1 METIRQLKSLGMLL
15 CMMTFF
21 VPQLKAQEVDEL
33 QAYLDRLAA
42 EQSQTVDGRRA
53 SVDVPVGL
61 PEVNLANFPS
71 YLSRTKTLEVKSSVK
86 FINGTISASSAFT
99 DGACLLKVMN
109 GATVVLDATA
119 AVDASAAYNGNC
131 FAAVGIYGGSTF
143 YECGDITAP
152 DKGSDIA
159 VYLDSSEDTFVYIS
173 GTLTGKISNPNN
185 GTIIGIDVHTY
196 TYDELKAKLDE
207 AKVKLDELYETT
219 SSLSTKFNKV
229 RDRLSPK
236 DLSQIAAKFAVID
249 TRIQE
254 LKKEYEALLAEL
266 DNTSTSAYPNLNT
279 KIDSFVSKVNEEY
292 AINSVD
298 IVLLEE
304 DIKSKLAADIQ
315 QKLTTLSD
323 DLVAKHKEA
332 QMLSDWCRDLQVQV
346 GDYYF
351 QRKSDTSFNGYLS
364 KLYNDV
370 LSTVKWYDEIIYSY
384 YNPLI
389 QNHSIS
395 SIEDAVYFYDQIDK
409 MNSMKEENDKD
420 LAAEEA
426 QKPVL
431 QELFDALDVNF
442 PKEDAAYEIRPTG
455 LASAIQMGYKSNRG
469 FVLTSAGLMFFE
481 QVQGATF
488 RLKDANDNYIV
499 ATNGSETLK
508 TGTMEEA
515 TIWTGRSLNNGSYTF
530 EAATSPSWLAYSGTQ
545 VNTVVRTNTAS
556 HAWTIEESE
565 LDELQAF
572 LNLLAE
578 EDGAGSESGLTEDDE
593 LVINPPSFICYGCHS
608 GVPFVFPRTI
618 YKIRV
623 TGGEFVVPNPSDGKR
638 PADFHPIYIPS
649 GSRIIFDDITFND
662 LVGGDHVI
670 YVDGILEITIN
681 TKLNLE
687 NWEKF
692 IHVGPTGRVI
702 WHYDGDAN
710 PRIDNEG
717 TLDMP
722 EGRMGHLEN
731 TGTVNQTGGTIIK
744 VVNRYIYYFTNGIIN
759 DLHNYGEYY
768 HRGGTALTAY
778 NYAGGK
784 YTMTGGYVR
793 NTIVNSTQTI
803 FINYGTFDFTG
814 GIIGGYGSRLIYH
827 GEGGYMRIDGGTFD
841 FSGIKDYFIEAHE
854 TFCIRGD
861 YDYGSPLPILLKP
874 SVTIRILYR
883 WIYKFSIEFIGG
895 HPTPRYPLFHGEDF
909 TLTED
914 YYDYIDWLLPNHR
927 WRWYLNVTD
936 NTIEPRDEEVYDEDD
951 LQAYLDWLAKYQ
963 SSEAASTE
971 SNPQVLDL
979 GGRIIYITQPV
990 YLPVGSHVYIK
1001 QGSFVPSG
1009 TWTYDYMF
1017 QTPME
1022 CTMRLEDVTI
1032 DLSSSVHYIVS
1043 GKPVTRYIFD
1053 ITGNV
1058 YFLTGCHIKGYLDTS
1073 VNATDSYIPGA
1084 AFRIDPK
1091 AKVHI
1096 DGGLFDDVVFITN
1109 SVINIYVGSRL
1120 TGYIYIYVPSALR
1133 KAGYSFMTAYN
1144 SYRFVGTD
1152 VDYIK
1157 LLNIGEWEAEIGTD
1171 DNICLKEPE
1180 ATAISN
1186 INANHD
1192 NVDVYTV
1199 NGTLVRKDIPL
1210 SLLGALLQK
1219 GVYIVNGKKIV
1230 IK

>member
-1 METIRQLKSLGMLL
+1 MKQMKWFVMLVSML
-15 CMMTFF
+15 TLS
-21 VPQLKAQEVDEL
+21 VSQLKAQETDEL
-33 QAYLDRLAA
+33 QAYLDKLAT
-42 EQSQTVDGRRA
+42 EQSAPNMSGTNRRA
-53 SVDVPVGL
+53 GSTEIPVGL
-61 PEVNLANFPS
+61 AEVDLSKFPS
-71 YLSRTKTLEVKSSVK
+71 YLDRTKILEVKSSVK
-86 FINGTISASSAFT
+86 FINGTISATSSFT
-99 DGACLLKVMN
+99 GGTCLLKVMN

-119 AVDASAAYNGNC
+119 AVNASAASSTNC

-152 DKGSDIA
+152 DNGQGIA
-159 VYLDSSEDTFVYIS
+159 IYLDSSQDTFVYVS
-173 GTLTGKISNPNN
+173 GKLTGSISNPNN

-207 AKVKLDELYETT
+207 AKAKIDNLESMRLNLYTSFNKVQGRLSSADLTDILAELSSIEMDIKALQTEHQALLDEL
-219 SSLSTKFNKV
+219 NK
-229 RDRLSPK
+229 
-236 DLSQIAAKFAVID
+236 A
-249 TRIQE
+249 
-254 LKKEYEALLAEL
+254 
-266 DNTSTSAYPNLNT
+266 STSAYPNLNT
-279 KIDSFVSKVNEEY
+279 KIETFVSKVN
-292 AINSVD
+292 NSY
-298 IVLLEE
+298 ITISSEIASLKEK
-304 DIKSKLAADIQ
+304 IKAKLAADIQ
-315 QKLTTLSD
+315 QKLTTLGN
-323 DLVAKHKEA
+323 DLTVKLKEA
-332 QMLSDWCRDLQVQV
+332 QMLGEWCGNLQAQI
-346 GDYYF
+346 GNYFF
-351 QRKSDTSFNGYLS
+351 QRKSGTTFDNQM
-364 KLYNDV
+364 KNQKNDV
-370 LSTVKWYDEIIYSY
+370 ELTVKNYIDIIDHY

-395 SIEDAVYFYDQIDK
+395 SIEDAVYFYEQIDN
-409 MNSMKEENDKD
+409 MNSMKATNDER
-420 LAAEEA
+420 LATEQA

-431 QELFDALDVNF
+431 QDLFDALDVNF
-442 PKEDAAYEIRPTG
+442 PKGDVAYEIRPTG

-469 FVLTSAGLMFFE
+469 FVLTSAGLMYFE

-488 RLKDANDNYIV
+488 RLKDINDNYVV
-499 ATNGSETLK
+499 ATNGSQTLRA
-508 TGTMEEA
+508 GTKEEA
-515 TIWTGRSLNNGSYTF
+515 TIWTGSSLNNGSYAF
-530 EAATSPSWLAYSGTQ
+530 YRETSPSWLAYSGTQ
-545 VNTVVRTNTAS
+545 VNTAIRSNTTS
-556 HAWTIEESE
+556 HAWTIQESE

-578 EDGAGSESGLTEDDE
+578 EDGTGSESGLSEDDE
-593 LVINPPSFICYGCHS
+593 LVINPPSICIGCNIV
-608 GVPFVFPRTI
+608 VPIVFPRTI
-618 YKIRV
+618 YPIRV
-623 TGGEFVVPNPSDGKR
+623 TDGEIIIPNPSNGKR

-854 TFCIRGD
+854 TFYIRGD

-914 YYDYIDWLLPNHR
+914 FYDYIDWLLPNHR

-963 SSEAASTE
+963 TSESASTE
-971 SNPQVLDL
+971 NNPQVLDL
-979 GGRIIYITQPV
+979 GGRVIYITQPV
-990 YLPVGSHVYIK
+990 NLPVGSHVYFK
-1001 QGSFVPSG
+1001 HGSFAPSG
-1009 TWTYDYMF
+1009 TWTYDYVF
-1017 QTPME
+1017 RTPKG
-1022 CTMRLEDVTI
+1022 CTMRFENIII
-1032 DLSSSVHYIVS
+1032 DMSSSVYYIVG

-1053 ITGNV
+1053 IIGNV
-1058 YFLTGCHIKGYLDTS
+1058 YFLTGCHIKGYLDTGIDAAD
-1073 VNATDSYIPGA
+1073 NYIPGA
-1084 AFRIDPK
+1084 AFRIDPE
-1091 AKVHI
+1091 AKVYI
-1096 DGGLFDDVVFITN
+1096 NGGRFDNVVFITN
-1109 SVINIYVGSRL
+1109 SVINIYVGSNL
-1120 TGYIYIYVPSALR
+1120 IGYVYFYIPTELR
-1133 KAGYSFMTAYN
+1133 KAGYSFLAPYN
-1144 SYRFVGTD
+1144 EYHFVNAD
-1152 VDYIK
+1152 IDYIK
-1157 LLNIGEWEAEIGTD
+1157 LLNIGTWLTKIGSD
-1171 DNICLKEPE
+1171 GNICLYEE
-1180 ATAISN
+1180 GTSIAGIESDMNYTDIY
-1186 INANHD
+1186 
-1192 NVDVYTV
+1192 NVD
-1199 NGTLVRKDIPL
+1199 GTLVGKNM
-1210 SLLGALLQK
+1210 SLKQLQK
-1219 GVYIVNGKKIV
+1219 GIYIINGKKIV
-1230 IK
+1230 VK